1 MKKFILCLGLL
12 LIVSGCSW
20 DRIVDEPSKTD
31 DITYLEVIK
40 TSDNKT
46 IYTETNDINYKE
58 NKKNLINELK
68 NGTVSIEDV
77 IKEIAFLDG
86 LNDGGTE
93 IYLDDSKVFDKKIYI
108 YKCHSIM
115 NNKDGQ
121 VIDTYNEDYYITL
134 GIRSNGI
141 CRQKD

>member
-31 DITYLEVIK
+31 DIAYLEVTK

-58 NKKNLINELK
+58 NKKK
-68 NGTVSIEDV
+68 
-77 IKEIAFLDG
+77 
-86 LNDGGTE
+86 
-93 IYLDDSKVFDKKIYI
+93 
-108 YKCHSIM
+108 
-115 NNKDGQ
+115 
-121 VIDTYNEDYYITL
+121 
-134 GIRSNGI
+134 
-141 CRQKD
+141 